1 MKVIIH
7 KGKTKSSGCLT
18 EILSCGKR
26 IFIDFGRA
34 IPFDDLQEEP
44 PQIKGLTVGE
54 PDCDGIFFTNC
65 NSDHIGMYKKLSPDI
80 PIFMGETSKK
90 LLLLKESTEGGV
102 DLEKDERSAETINTF
117 EEEKPI
123 NMCGLSVTPIF
134 TDHSAYDSYI
144 FLISGE
150 GKNILHFGDAHNY
163 GYDCGYSRL
172 VEAFSPD
179 LIIYDGTK
187 VVKKCDNT
195 DIFNEDTGHGYYYE
209 SHLSFVLKKYYAE
222 RYKYIFVICSPFDTD
237 RMQTLYRECRIS
249 GKHFLCDSYQ
259 KEILNIILSRESSA
273 MRNPYNDFWT
283 IIGEEP
289 PEDYI
294 EADLSEAKEKG
305 FFMPVR
311 PEEKFS
317 EFMKKFNKEETI
329 VLYSI
334 EDEFF
339 ENYKAFLDGFNF
351 KRFHGSVHAV
361 FGEHRSILERFGSR
375 RDILERFGSRRRDTK
390 ALPLHADTSFFE
402 DTAKSNQ
409 MIQAEDG
416 KEIDLTTAAD
426 KAREYVINAKRPVP
440 YEELEEIFHDPKI
453 CFKLGQEF
461 FRTNTGVFHISA
473 FDMTGAELDDMERII
488 RTLLNDED
496 EYPIETEAVI
506 QTAGT
511 IYPHL
516 IEKNHFIT
524 NSCWSVYLQNFLG
537 DNFRFEGDLIY
548 HKDYYIH

>member
-18 EILSCGKR
+18 EIISCGKR

-65 NSDHIGMYKKLSPDI
+65 TGDHIGMYKKLSPDI
-80 PIFMGETSKK
+80 PILMGETSKK
-90 LLLLKESTEGGV
+90 LLLLKESAEGGV
-102 DLEKDERSAETINTF
+102 DLEKGERSAETINTF

-150 GKNILHFGDAHNY
+150 GKNILHFGDAHTH
-163 GYDCGYSRL
+163 GYDGGYSRL
-172 VEAFSPD
+172 IEAFSPD

-187 VVKKCDNT
+187 IIKNCDNT
-195 DIFNEDTGHGYYYE
+195 DVFSEYTGYGYYDE
-209 SHLSFVLKKYYAE
+209 PHLSYIFKKYYAD
-222 RYKYIFVICSPFDTD
+222 RYKYIFVMCSPFDTD
-237 RMQTLYRECRIS
+237 RIQTLYRAGCTS

-259 KEILNIILSRESSA
+259 KEILDIISTRELSA

-283 IIGEEP
+283 IIGENP
-289 PEDYI
+289 PKNHM
-294 EADLSEAKEKG
+294 EADLTEISEKG
-305 FFMPVR
+305 FLMLVR
-311 PEEKFS
+311 PEEKFM
-317 EFMKKFNKEETI
+317 EFMKKFNGKETI

-339 ENYKAFLDGFNF
+339 ENYIALSEGFNF
-351 KRFHGSVHAV
+351 KRFHGSTHAV
-361 FGEHRSILERFGSR
+361 FGEYGILERFGSR
-375 RDILERFGSRRRDTK
+375 CRDTK
-390 ALPLHADTSFFE
+390 ALPLHADTRFFE
-402 DTAKSNQ
+402 EAAKSDRI
-409 MIQAEDG
+409 IQAEDG
-416 KEIDLTTAAD
+416 KEIDLTTEVD

-440 YEELEEIFHDPKI
+440 YGELKEMFHDPRI
-453 CFKLGQEF
+453 SFRLGQEF
-461 FRTNTGVFHISA
+461 FHTYTGVFHISA
-473 FDMTGAELDDMERII
+473 VDLTNTELEDIERII
-488 RTLLNDED
+488 RTLLNDAG
-496 EYPIETEAVI
+496 EYPIETEDVI
-506 QTAGT
+506 WTAET

-524 NSCWSVYLQNFLG
+524 GSCWSVYLRNFLS
-537 DNFRFEGDLIY
+537 DNFRFEGDRIY
-548 HKDYYIH
+548 SNDNYIH